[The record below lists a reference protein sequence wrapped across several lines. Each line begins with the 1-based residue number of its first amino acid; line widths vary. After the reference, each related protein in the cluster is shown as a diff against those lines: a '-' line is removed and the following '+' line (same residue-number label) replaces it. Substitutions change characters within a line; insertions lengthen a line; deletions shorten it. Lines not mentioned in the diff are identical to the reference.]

1 MVLLAAL
8 MIPFQVIMAPL
19 VGVLHALRWLDTF
32 HGLIVPNIPS
42 IFGAFLFPQFLWG
55 IPLEL
60 EEAARIDGCG
70 HFRTLVQIV
79 LPLSLP
85 VISAFV
91 LSVLYNWNNFFFQ
104 LLVVGKPSMMTLPLG
119 LTCLTISIPV
129 PHLTC

>member
-19 VGVLHALRWLDTF
+19 VGVLHALGWLDTF
-32 HGLIVPNIPS
+32 QGFIVPNIPS
-42 IFGAFLFPQFLWG
+42 IFGAFLFRQFFMG

-60 EEAARIDGCG
+60 EEADRIDGCG

-85 VISAFV
+85 VISTFI
-91 LSVLYNWNNFFFQ
+91 LIQLEQFF
-104 LLVVGKPSMMTLPLG
+104 LPTTSG
-119 LTCLTISIPV
+119 EQAIHDDVAIEIEHV
-129 PHLTC
+129 